1 MKIAE
6 PYSPEDFRNYFRKR
20 WEILR
25 KPWGFPEGSEIDDFE
40 NVSLHVMAMDKDDVA
55 GVARLTYISPEEGQ
69 VRFMG
74 VDEKYRM
81 KNVGREIMDYIEREA
96 MEMGLEK
103 IVLNARENALEFYR
117 KLGYEECGKPFD
129 GFAGIV
135 HTRMEKKLQ

>member
-1 MKIAE
+1 MNWAREKHAL
-6 PYSPEDFRNYFRKR
+6 SRRTDSRST
-20 WEILR
+20 
-25 KPWGFPEGSEIDDFE
+25 FPRSF
-40 NVSLHVMAMDKDDVA
+40 
-55 GVARLTYISPEEGQ
+55 
-69 VRFMG
+69 

-81 KNVGREIMDYIEREA
+81 KTVGREIMDYIEREA